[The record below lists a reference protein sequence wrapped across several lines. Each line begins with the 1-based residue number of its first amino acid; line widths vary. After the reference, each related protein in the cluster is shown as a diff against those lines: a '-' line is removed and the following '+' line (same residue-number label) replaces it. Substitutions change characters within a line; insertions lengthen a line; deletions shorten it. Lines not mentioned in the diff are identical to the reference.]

1 VSSAVLLTTAVTILL
16 AVLGYTATY
25 WNNIRIS
32 QRQERLKWLNRQ
44 IQELYGP
51 LLALSMAGNE
61 TWRRFRQVYRK
72 EVASYF
78 FDEPPPTEK
87 DLEVWRHWM
96 KNVFTPINRRAY
108 ELVITRADLLIE
120 TTMPPCLLQL
130 CAYVAGFEAVLARWE
145 AGDFSVNLGVL
156 PHPREALN
164 EYAQRS
170 FEKLKKE
177 QAQLLGRQFRL
188 TAPDQ

>member
-1 VSSAVLLTTAVTILL
+1 VSGAVLLTTAVTIML

-32 QRQERLKWLNRQ
+32 QRQERLTWLNRQ

-78 FDEPPPTEK
+78 FDEPPPTGK
-87 DLEVWRHWM
+87 DLEVWRH
-96 KNVFTPINRRAY
+96 
-108 ELVITRADLLIE
+108 
-120 TTMPPCLLQL
+120 
-130 CAYVAGFEAVLARWE
+130 
-145 AGDFSVNLGVL
+145 
-156 PHPREALN
+156 
-164 EYAQRS
+164 
-170 FEKLKKE
+170 
-177 QAQLLGRQFRL
+177 
-188 TAPDQ
+188 